1 MTHDRVVVGPRGF
14 TLIEV
19 LVALLIMSVMAVMG
33 WRGLD
38 SMARSRD
45 IGQRASERTLLLN
58 TVVSQWEQDLQAVQD
73 TLAVPA
79 LAFDGRSVRL
89 TRRSEA
95 GIQLVVWSLSEG
107 HWLRWAAAPATRMSD
122 LQEAWM
128 RSQQLQG
135 TEPAQLKLL
144 DGVVGWQ
151 IYFHQGGAWSNAQ
164 STGDLAAPAAPA
176 QAASEPA
183 ARAKLP
189 QGVRLVIELPEGK
202 LTRDV
207 LMRSS

>member
-1 MTHDRVVVGPRGF
+1 MTRQRRVQIVGF

-58 TVVSQWEQDLQAVQD
+58 TVVSQFEQDLQAVQD

-79 LAFDGRSVRL
+79 LAFDGRSMRL
-89 TRRSEA
+89 TRRSDG
-95 GIQLVVWSLSEG
+95 GIQLVVWSLADG
-107 HWLRWAAAPATRMSD
+107 RWLRWAAPAATRVAD
-122 LQEAWM
+122 LQESWM

-151 IYFHQGGAWSNAQ
+151 LYFHQGGAWSNAQ
-164 STGDLAAPAAPA
+164 STGDLSEPAPPSPAA
-176 QAASEPA
+176 SGPA